1 MHTTSNEQKPTNW
14 QISHM
19 VSFAISAVF
28 SAGSFSPDLVV
39 PVSCAHQTTGV
50 PCLIRVYLCLT
61 EWHAFLCSYI

>member
-1 MHTTSNEQKPTNW
+1 MHTTSNEQKRTNW

-39 PVSCAHQTTGV
+39 PVSHAHQTTGV
-50 PCLIRVYLCLT
+50 PCLICYRVACFSL
-61 EWHAFLCSYI
+61 F